1 MAQLPAISWTLR
13 KLWEDKGSDYAAEGT
28 AAHSLCE
35 YKLKIAL
42 GIEAED
48 PTDDLSFYSKEM
60 EECADGY
67 AAYILELLEEVK
79 DRWSYTL

>member
-1 MAQLPAISWTLR
+1 
-13 KLWEDKGSDYAAEGT
+13 
-28 AAHSLCE
+28 
-35 YKLKIAL
+35 L

-48 PTDDLSFYSKEM
+48 PTADLSFYNEEM

-79 DRWSYTL
+79 DR